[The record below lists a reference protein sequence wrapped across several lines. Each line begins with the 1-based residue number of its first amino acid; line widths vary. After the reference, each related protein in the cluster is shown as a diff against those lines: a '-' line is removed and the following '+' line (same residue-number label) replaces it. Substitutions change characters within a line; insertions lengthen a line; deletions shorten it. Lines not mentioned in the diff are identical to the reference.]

1 MFANEVRLAPPRSK
15 SRATMDVAWCYP
27 GTYAI
32 GMAGLGYQLVWD
44 LIDSH
49 EHVRAVRC
57 FTDMDEFDSAERQA
71 ACRLFGFTLG
81 WELDF
86 VNVLGILDHYGVNLS
101 ARRRS
106 DDDPIVF
113 GGGPVL
119 SANPEP
125 FADIFDV
132 VLLGDA
138 EATVGTF
145 LSALANEKGR
155 SSRKA
160 RLEMLS
166 RLPGVYVPSLYG
178 VEYDPPDMLGSIK
191 AVSPIGSAA
200 PPTVERQV
208 YRGDKDYMAKSSFLS
223 PDTIWGATFLIEVVR
238 SCPQEC
244 RFCLASFLTRP
255 FRFAAVD
262 AIVGEVEKVRDRAS
276 RVGLLGP
283 SITEHPGFPELAE
296 RLSAMENLEATVASV
311 RADTLDVELV
321 KNIACLGQKS
331 VTIALESGSER
342 LRGIMK
348 KNLSQEQIESAL
360 DAIDRGGLS
369 GVKLY
374 GIAGLPYETGDDLD
388 ETIRLL
394 TMLKKRH
401 KRLRF
406 VFGLSSFVPK
416 AQTPFQ
422 WMGRDRACASKMEY
436 LRKHLS
442 RAGIDVRPESHNW
455 SDIQALLSR
464 GDRRLAPVLSEVGEV
479 ARNGK
484 GTLGTWRKALKRFAD
499 ICPPLDFYAYR
510 NIAVS
515 ETLPWGHLSPGTPE
529 KQAYLERHLEDASRL
544 ALGQ

>member
-1 MFANEVRLAPPRSK
+1 MFGNEIRLAPPRSR
-15 SRATMDVAWCYP
+15 SGTAMDVAWCYP
-27 GTYAI
+27 GSYAI

-44 LIDSH
+44 LIDSQ
-49 EHVRAVRC
+49 EDARAIRC
-57 FTDMDEFDSAERQA
+57 FTDMDEFDGADRRA

-86 VNVLGILDHYGVNLS
+86 VNVLSLLDRYGVALS
-101 ARRRS
+101 SGQRG

-125 FADIFDV
+125 YADIFDA

-138 EATVGTF
+138 EATVGPF
-145 LSALANEKGR
+145 ISALARERGG
-155 SSRKA
+155 SSRRA
-160 RLEMLS
+160 RLEMLA
-166 RLPGVYVPSLYG
+166 RLPGVYVPSLYE
-178 VEYDPPDMLGSIK
+178 VEYDPLG
-191 AVSPIGSAA
+191 PIRSVTPLAGAA

-208 YRGDKDYMAKSSFLS
+208 YRGDRDYMAKSSFLS

-244 RFCLASFLTRP
+244 RFCLASYLTRP

-262 AIVGEVEKVRDRAS
+262 AIVGEVEKVRDRAF
-276 RVGLLGP
+276 RIGLLGP
-283 SITEHPGFPELAE
+283 SITEHPEFAELAK
-296 RLSAMENLEATVASV
+296 RLSAMANLEATIASV

-321 KNIACLGQKS
+321 RSIAGLGQKS

-394 TMLKKRH
+394 TMLKRRH

-422 WMGRDRACASKMEY
+422 WMGRDRSCASKMEY

-464 GDRRLAPVLSEVGEV
+464 GDRRLAPVLGEVGSSG
-479 ARNGK
+479 R

-499 ICPPLDFYAYR
+499 SCPSLDFYAYR
-510 NIAVS
+510 NIAVT
-515 ETLPWGHLSPGTPE
+515 ETLPWGHLSPGAPE